1 MIHFVHSILAN
12 FYFRTLTMD
21 GGKQVLLLSLPR
33 FGITGSVIQLNM
45 KNLECTKLDF
55 QHLSSFDEAIDSP
68 TPDK

>member
-1 MIHFVHSILAN
+1 
-12 FYFRTLTMD
+12 MD